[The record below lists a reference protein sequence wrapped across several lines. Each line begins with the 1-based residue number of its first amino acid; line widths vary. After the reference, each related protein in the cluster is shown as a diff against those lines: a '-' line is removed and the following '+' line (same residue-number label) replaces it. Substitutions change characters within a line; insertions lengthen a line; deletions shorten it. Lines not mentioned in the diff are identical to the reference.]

1 MRLLLSLF
9 LCFLGIASAR
19 AAGDE
24 DPFAGRMEV
33 GSFGD
38 LTYVRNKEG
47 AILRKRSDDDIRE
60 YVVSTV
66 AESLKSSGLSAL
78 PPGQSDLKKAVI
90 VDDRTV
96 RFDVYDKNGDK
107 LYSYVI
113 DRESG
118 FTEAEKAMDENRQA
132 RTRRREEMI
141 RKNREETRRHK
152 ELLKRLETPETAKK
166 DRK

>member
-9 LCFLGIASAR
+9 LCFSVIAPAR

-38 LTYVRNKEG
+38 LAYVRNKEG

-60 YVVSTV
+60 YVISKV

-78 PPGQSDLKKAVI
+78 PPGQPDLKKAVI
-90 VDDRTV
+90 LDDKTV
-96 RFDVYDKNGDK
+96 RFNVYDKNGDK

-118 FTEAEKAMDENRQA
+118 YTEAEKALNENRQL
-132 RTRRREEMI
+132 RTQRREEMI
-141 RKNREETRRHK
+141 RKNREETRRRK
-152 ELLKRLETPETAKK
+152 EMLKQLSGGEPVKK
-166 DRK
+166 GRK

>member
-1 MRLLLSLF
+1 MKLLLSLF

-38 LTYVRNKEG
+38 LAYVRNKEG

-60 YVVSTV
+60 YVVSKV

-78 PPGQSDLKKAVI
+78 PPGSSDLKKAVI
-90 VDDRTV
+90 LDDKTV

-113 DRESG
+113 DRETG
-118 FTEAEKAMDENRQA
+118 FTESEKALNENRQA

-141 RKNREETRRHK
+141 RKNREETRHRK
-152 ELLKRLETPETAKK
+152 ELLKQLEAGKPEKK